1 MRNFEI
7 KTKWITDENNS
18 NSALEATLA
27 RVQILL
33 GNKNVTEYK
42 SGRTTDSALQIPTY
56 YLAEWITENWWVV
69 LFEPRKDEDA
79 DDSDFVAR
87 HSILAAQHG
96 FALPALSIM
105 PFGRSIRLNSAP
117 RRVPYADIEFLR
129 GASVDAGRDDVQN
142 VLSGFVEQTIH
153 QLNLRAA
160 RDSELESAWNDIK
173 ALTLEERE
181 FCELVGSLGISPA
194 DVSDD
199 LSDALARIYDILG
212 ARATRDFC
220 LAATRGFVQ
229 TSIDGTEMVTQYLSR
244 AAQDVNLASLADIH
258 PPPEH
263 YSRPSWL
270 RGMQAAKK
278 LRERFGIEIKDPRGA
293 DKLFDRL
300 NIDTSHGAG
309 LSGISALPFNGAIDR
324 HDTLAKVALLQDDV
338 LHRRFGAGRATYLA
352 WVSEQQSLRLVTNA
366 VTRDQQASRSFAAE
380 ILIPQDHL
388 KALAGSN
395 GRLHY
400 DQVMEA
406 ARERHV
412 MPDVA
417 FKQAYNANIR
427 VRPI

>member
-1 MRNFEI
+1 MSNFEI
-7 KTKWITDENNS
+7 HTKWIADDNNS

-42 SGRTTDSALQIPTY
+42 SGQTKDTALQIPTY
-56 YLAEWITENWWVV
+56 YLAEWIAENWWVV

-117 RRVPYADIEFLR
+117 RLVPYADIEFLR
-129 GASVDAGRDDVQN
+129 GASVDAGRDEVQN
-142 VLSGFVEQTIH
+142 VLSRFVEQTIN
-153 QLNLRAA
+153 QLNLRGA
-160 RDSELESAWNDIK
+160 RNSELKSAWNDIK
-173 ALTLEERE
+173 ALTPEELE

-194 DVSDD
+194 EVSDD
-199 LSDALARIYDILG
+199 LSGALERIYGILG

-220 LAATRGFVQ
+220 LAATRDFVK
-229 TSIDGTEMVTQYLSR
+229 TSIHGTETVTQYLSR
-244 AAQDVNLASLADIH
+244 AQDVKLASLADVH
-258 PPPEH
+258 PPAEH

-278 LRERFGIEIKDPRGA
+278 LRERFGIDIKDPRGA

-300 NIDTSHGAG
+300 SIDTSHGAG

-324 HDTLAKVALLQDDV
+324 HDSLAKVVLLQDDV

-380 ILIPQDHL
+380 ILIPQDYL
-388 KALAGSN
+388 KALAGGN

-417 FKQAYNANIR
+417 FKQAHNANLR